1 MEENQSMNQPT
12 VGIIGYGR
20 FGQFWAEV
28 LSSDYDIIVTDR
40 EDLSHHAAQSGV
52 RFASLADLC
61 TEANAIF
68 LCVPINRVEDTVRDL
83 RPCLQP
89 GTTVLDTCSV
99 KTHPAQVMENI
110 LGNLA
115 DVELIATHPMFG
127 PDSGKDLLEGLP
139 IVMWP
144 LTGKREAYDFWQKAF
159 KKLGLTVVEMP
170 PDEHDR
176 LAANSQ
182 GVTHYVGR
190 VLGEME
196 LTGTPIDTSGYKTL
210 LTTIEQTCNDTWEL
224 FHDLQRFNP
233 FTHDMR
239 LRLET
244 AMDRVYTQLMPES
257 ASPGEMVIGIQGGK
271 GSFNEEACRYYCATN
286 GIERY
291 RMLYLYTA
299 YNVLDAL
306 HRGEADRG
314 VFAVQNARGGVVME
328 TIEALCKYRCEIIEK
343 FDIVISHCI
352 MHHPDA
358 KFEEIDRL
366 LSHPQAI
373 AQCKRNLREQYPHL
387 TPETEEGDLI
397 DQALCAQYIAE
408 GKLPRTTAVLAPQV
422 CAELYGLK
430 VEACGL
436 QDLGD
441 ANLTT
446 FVWVQRRHYFR

>member
-1 MEENQSMNQPT
+1 MNQPT
-12 VGIIGYGR
+12 VGVIGYGR
-20 FGQFWAEV
+20 FGQFWANI
-28 LSSDYDIIVTDR
+28 LSSNYDVIVTDS
-40 EDLSHHAAQSGV
+40 EDLAQQAEQSGV
-52 RFASLADLC
+52 RFALSLDDLC
-61 TEANAIF
+61 AEASSIF
-68 LCVPINRVEDTVRDL
+68 LCVPISQIEATVRDL
-83 RPCLQP
+83 SRCLKP

-99 KTHPAQVMENI
+99 KSYPARVMGEM
-110 LGNLA
+110 LVNLE
-115 DVELIATHPMFG
+115 DIEMIATHPMFG
-127 PDSGKDLLEGLP
+127 PDSGKKQLKGLP

-144 LTGKREAYDFWQKAF
+144 LTGKSKIYEQWQGF
-159 KKLGLTVVEMP
+159 FSELGLIVIEMS
-170 PDEHDR
+170 PDEHDQ

-182 GVTHYVGR
+182 GITHYVGR

-196 LTGTPIDTSGYKTL
+196 LAKTPIDTSGYKTL
-210 LTTIEQTCNDTWEL
+210 LNTIELTCNDTWEL

-233 FTHDMR
+233 FTQDMR

-244 AMDRVYTQLMPES
+244 AFDRVYTQLMPES
-257 ASPGEMVIGIQGGK
+257 ASPGETIIGIQGGK
-271 GSFNEEACRYYCATN
+271 GSFNEEACRHYCDDH
-286 GIERY
+286 GIQRY
-291 RMLYLYTA
+291 RMLYKYTA

-306 HRGEADRG
+306 HCGEVDRG
-314 VFAVQNARGGVVME
+314 VFAIQNARGGVVME
-328 TIEALCKYRCEIIEK
+328 TIDALSKYRCEIIEK

-373 AQCKRNLREQYPHL
+373 AQCQRNLSEKYPHL

-422 CAELYGLK
+422 CAEIYGLK

-446 FVWVQRRHYFR
+446 FVWVRRRHYFR